1 MGDHLQGCSNFD
13 AVNTMDPQC
22 RETWMIDAF
31 ICRVLEGVFVG
42 STGSLQPLHFAASLV
57 NQQPATDAGTKIDM
71 LETVRSFY
79 GRALIVLIQD
89 AITELGS
96 RARGLSRIVKR
107 ALKHAFAGDV
117 VKGSRLVGLCD
128 GFRVLCENIDT
139 LIVAAISSADLSKA
153 AATENHD
160 GVPLAHPPG
169 TWGIIRSSALGV
181 LAGRCATATP
191 SRPLPR
197 SDTIPYN
204 SANHFKL
211 VLDMVGDSF

>member
-1 MGDHLQGCSNFD
+1 
-13 AVNTMDPQC
+13 
-22 RETWMIDAF
+22 MIDAF